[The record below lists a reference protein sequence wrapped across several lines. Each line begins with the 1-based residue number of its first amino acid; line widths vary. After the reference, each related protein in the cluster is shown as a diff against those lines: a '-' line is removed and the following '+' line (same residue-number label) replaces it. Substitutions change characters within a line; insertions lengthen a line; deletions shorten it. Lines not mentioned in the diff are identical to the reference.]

1 MCGDVTEA
9 EDIRNGIVVE
19 MMLERHSKQKGDII
33 KGREESKQR
42 HSQGHLE
49 HHKLHSV
56 GM

>member
-19 MMLERHSKQKGDII
+19 MILERHSKQKGDII

-42 HSQGHLE
+42 HSKGHLE